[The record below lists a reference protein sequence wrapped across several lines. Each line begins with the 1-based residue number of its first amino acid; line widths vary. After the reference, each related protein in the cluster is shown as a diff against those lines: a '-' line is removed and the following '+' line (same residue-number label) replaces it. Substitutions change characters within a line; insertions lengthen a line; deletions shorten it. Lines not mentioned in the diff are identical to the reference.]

1 MVKHFSNAALYFL
14 IFSVHVLLFLLVLEQ
29 TLEMY
34 NQEQVW
40 VMVSRVGVLILV
52 SGGSCGEISN
62 LCKFVYCLFICL
74 TQTTIIWDAHT
85 GEAKQQFPFHSGRS

>member
-1 MVKHFSNAALYFL
+1 MTKQLSNAILNFL
-14 IFSVHVLLFLLVLEQ
+14 LLSVHLLLFLSVLGK

-40 VMVSRVGVLILV
+40 VMGSRVGILILE

-62 LCKFVYCLFICL
+62 LYKFVQCLFICL

-85 GEAKQQFPFHSGRS
+85 GEAKQQFPFHSGKS

>member
-1 MVKHFSNAALYFL
+1 MAKHLSNALLNFL
-14 IFSVHVLLFLLVLEQ
+14 LFSVHLLLFLLVLDQ

-40 VMVSRVGVLILV
+40 VMVSRVGILILV
-52 SGGSCGEISN
+52 SGGSCGEINS
-62 LCKFVYCLFICL
+62 LYKFVYCLFICL

-85 GEAKQQFPFHSGRS
+85 GEAKQQFPFHSGKC